1 MDHKPF
7 VAPPHD
13 APTEAGRSLVTVRL
27 DLPENTFA
35 ELTDLQRRMSN
46 EVGRN
51 VALELL
57 LLALLRVGL
66 DERSARAG

>member
-1 MDHKPF
+1 
-7 VAPPHD
+7 
-13 APTEAGRSLVTVRL
+13 VTVRL
-27 DLPENTFA
+27 DLPETTFA

-46 EVGRN
+46 EAGRN